1 MMRRLL
7 IALALTLAPLA
18 FAQRLPTN
26 VIPEH
31 YTIRIEPD
39 LEHDSFRG
47 EETIRV
53 NLRQRV
59 KTITLN
65 ALTLELHDV
74 RVDDVAARV
83 IPAPKDEMVQLELAS
98 PVGPGPASIHI
109 AFDGTLKQQLRGF
122 YLSTSPRRKYAVT
135 QFEATDARRAFPC
148 FDEPAMKATFDI
160 TIVAPKGDLAISN
173 MPVVSDH
180 DLPDGRHE
188 VHFATTPRLSTYLIA
203 LLVGDF
209 QCTSG
214 AADDV
219 PIRVCSTPE
228 NAALTQWAVKSAE
241 DEIRYYDSYYRIHY
255 PFPKLDNIGIPDFQA
270 GAMENAGAITYR
282 ETALLASPRAATA
295 RRRQIASTIGHEI
308 AHQWFGDLVTMKWW
322 NDIWLNEGF
331 ATFMTPKAMAAAHPE
346 WDATASTARSTR
358 ESVELDSMRSTRA
371 IRTNATR
378 SSEIN
383 ELFDGIAYGKTA
395 AVLRMVEHW
404 VGEEPF
410 RNGISAYLKKYSWS
424 NATGEDFWTTMAE
437 TTKRPVDRVMTSF
450 VMQPGA
456 PVITARQSCANG
468 ERTVDLTQERFV
480 IAPVEG
486 QAPPPVQTWQVPIC
500 AHSTASSDE
509 RCIVLERPSQRVTFH
524 GCSSPLLLNA
534 QGRGFYVTQYAPED
548 LAALH
553 PHLGELS
560 AAERVTLLADDWMLV
575 RARRRDIGDDL
586 ALVDALPRNA
596 SRPELLSVS
605 DRFAD
610 ISDDVVTDADRDAWR
625 TWVGTTVRRWLPEGG
640 WTAKNEESD
649 EQRELR
655 ATVLEILG
663 NGADDAEVIAGAR
676 EIASR
681 YIDDPQSYDATLA
694 DAAIGI
700 AARHGDAALFDRIA
714 AAWKNAKV
722 PEQRSRFANA
732 LLNFRDPALAQRAL
746 DFATGSEVKSQDSP
760 RYLRELLLNPAARG
774 ATWSWIRTQWDQVSK
789 RFPYWALE
797 SAVSGLGTAC
807 DPATL
812 REINDFFATHPAPGA
827 ERRIRVAK
835 ERIETCVAFRDA
847 QRPALQHFLAGK

>member
-1 MMRRLL
+1 MRRIAFAL
-7 IALALTLAPLA
+7 ILILAPLT

-26 VIPEH
+26 VVPEH
-31 YTIRIEPD
+31 YTLRFEPD

-53 NLRQRV
+53 NLKQRV
-59 KTITLN
+59 RAITMN
-65 ALTLELHDV
+65 AITLELRDV
-74 RVDDVAARV
+74 RVNDVVARV
-83 IPAPKDEMVQLELAS
+83 VAEPKNEMVRLELEE
-98 PVGPGPASIHI
+98 PVGPGAASIHI

-160 TIVAPKGDLAISN
+160 TIVAPKGDVAISN
-173 MPVVSDH
+173 MPSVSDR

-188 VHFATTPRLSTYLIA
+188 VHFAPTPRLSTYLVA

-209 QCTSG
+209 QCSSG
-214 AADDV
+214 SADGV

-228 NAALTQWAVKSAE
+228 NAPLTQWAVKSAE

-270 GAMENAGAITYR
+270 GAMENVGAIVYR
-282 ETALLASPRAATA
+282 ETALLAGPQAASS

-346 WDATASTARSTR
+346 WDAETGTARSTR
-358 ESVELDSMRSTRA
+358 ESIELDSMRSTRA

-378 SSEIN
+378 SAEIN

-424 NATGEDFWTTMAE
+424 NATGEDFWTTMAQ

-456 PVITARQSCANG
+456 PVIAAKQSCAND
-468 ERTVDLTQERFV
+468 ERIVELSQERFLIV
-480 IAPVEG
+480 GG
-486 QAPPPVQTWQVPIC
+486 QAPSPVAQTWEVPVC
-500 AHSTASSDE
+500 ARTTSSSTE
-509 RCIVLERPSQRVTFH
+509 RCVVLDKPSQRVTFH
-524 GCSSPLLLNA
+524 GCSAPLLLNA
-534 QGRGFYVTQYAPED
+534 RGRGFYVTQYAPDD
-548 LAALH
+548 LAALRGQ
-553 PHLGELS
+553 LDRLS
-560 AAERVTLLADDWMLV
+560 AAERLTLLEDDWMLV

-586 ALVDALPRNA
+586 ALVEALPANM
-596 SRPELLSVS
+596 SRSEIVPLSE
-605 DRFAD
+605 R
-610 ISDDVVTDADRDAWR
+610 IREINDDVVTDADRDAWQK
-625 TWVGTTVRRWLPEGG
+625 WVAKTMRRFQPAGG
-640 WTAKNEESD
+640 WTAAKDETD

-655 ATVLEILG
+655 ATILEVLG
-663 NGADDAEVIAGAR
+663 NADDAEVIAGAR

-681 YIDDPQSYDATLA
+681 YLDDPKSFDPTLA

-700 AARHGDAALFDRIA
+700 AVRHGDAALFDRML
-714 AAWKNAKV
+714 AAWRDAKT
-722 PEQRSRFANA
+722 PELRSRWSGA
-732 LLNFRDPALAQRAL
+732 LLRFRDPALAQRAL
-746 DFATGSEVKSQDSP
+746 EFATGSEVKSQDSP
-760 RYLRELLLNPAARG
+760 GFLRGLLVNPATRG
-774 ATWSWIRTQWDQVSK
+774 ATWEWMRTQWDQVSK

-797 SAVSGLGTAC
+797 SAISGLGTSC
-807 DPATL
+807 DAGTL
-812 REINDFFATHPAPGA
+812 REINEFFATRPAPGA

-847 QRPALQHFLAGK
+847 QRPALQRFLSGK